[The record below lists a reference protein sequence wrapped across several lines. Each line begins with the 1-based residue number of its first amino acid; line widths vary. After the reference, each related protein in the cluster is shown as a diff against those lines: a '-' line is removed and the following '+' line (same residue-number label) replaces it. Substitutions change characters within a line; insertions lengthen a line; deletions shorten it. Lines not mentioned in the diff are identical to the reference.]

1 MSISEKQLIANRA
14 NAQKSTGPKTDQG
27 KETVG
32 HNAVKHGIYSADII
46 INSPRLKEDPA
57 EYEQLLSSLFEEL
70 KPQTLLQEHLVR
82 KIVNS
87 LWRSRRLI
95 AAESAQITNQLE
107 QIDNKLVFVSGHGF
121 VDNIEDPDNDSISP
135 EDKARVINNKVG
147 AKSIPTESFNTNILR
162 YEMRLDRQLTRA
174 YTLLRLLQQGQKA
187 KSPPDSNETF

>member
-14 NAQKSTGPKTDQG
+14 NAQKSTGPKTEQG

-57 EYEQLLSSLFEEL
+57 EYEQLLTSLFEEL

-95 AAESAQITNQLE
+95 AAESAQITDQLE
-107 QIDNKLVFVSGHGF
+107 HIDNKFVYVSGHGF

-187 KSPPDSNETF
+187 KSPPDSDVAF